1 MTKYNMN
8 TNNASKMN
16 QEHKKSS
23 PTKKPNEQVGFH
35 FSSSMKITDPK
46 TGKVSESTVIVK
58 IAENSIQAAIAST
71 NGSFI
76 GGNICLENQRKTQ

>member
-8 TNNASKMN
+8 TNNESKMN

-46 TGKVSESTVIVK
+46 TGKVLL
-58 IAENSIQAAIAST
+58 QMR
-71 NGSFI
+71 
-76 GGNICLENQRKTQ
+76 CD